1 MFKIFCRT
9 FNKALG
15 CKLSHLLNPLDKV
28 KFMSLFLNMN
38 PTQDCGRWKS
48 SRNICLGSTETIVV
62 YMRSNLQSVQSGQR
76 IGSNGRMAYKIERE
90 TANVKPGSSKFL
102 SVHSPQL
109 HGIVD
114 LNPSLCVL
122 DLHIETSQVR
132 HLQTTETC
140 AGLALWLVSWCYP
153 GLWLADASQGR
164 GWGDA
169 PGQASVSSVKCPLLS
184 SLLLSPHVGHNEQS
198 KIEKWEESDGGGNI
212 KCIITG
218 CCVHV
223 VPVSGFCQDSFVS
236 EYSDHVTCVSFV
248 AQSVLLP
255 NWNVSLSTLTQFV
268 KFEFNMTLYSHLRTN
283 CESIQLRINFLN
295 PALFSLQPC
304 NVFISTH

>member
-90 TANVKPGSSKFL
+90 TTNVKPGSSKFL

-140 AGLALWLVSWCYP
+140 AGPALWLVTWCYP
-153 GLWLADASQGR
+153 CLWLADASR
-164 GWGDA
+164 GGDEVTLPA
-169 PGQASVSSVKCPLLS
+169 KLLSQVSSVRSC
-184 SLLLSPHVGHNEQS
+184 
-198 KIEKWEESDGGGNI
+198 
-212 KCIITG
+212 
-218 CCVHV
+218 
-223 VPVSGFCQDSFVS
+223 
-236 EYSDHVTCVSFV
+236 
-248 AQSVLLP
+248 LP
-255 NWNVSLSTLTQFV
+255 C
-268 KFEFNMTLYSHLRTN
+268 YYHLMWDIMSR
-283 CESIQLRINFLN
+283 
-295 PALFSLQPC
+295 AK
-304 NVFISTH
+304 